1 MSELAS
7 DNVTARGER
16 LHPLFLLTGLG
27 KVIRGAW
34 GIAVGG
40 AFFAFNNRPG
50 TAILLV
56 GGFIVFSIASLLVKW
71 LTFEFRLDAHELRID
86 QGLVS
91 RSSRAIPFDRVTD
104 VDIEQGPLHR
114 LLGLARVRME
124 TGASSAPKDEEG
136 VLDTV
141 TLDRAEAIREFVRA
155 RRRGATAV
163 AVSDDQAETDAAAPP
178 LFAMDLR
185 RVIIAGLFNFSLA
198 VIAVLFGA
206 TQTFGDLIG
215 FDPFKR
221 AFWSDL
227 LANAAPLRDFVMAHQ
242 VVTAMGGTLVLLL
255 IGIGTGIV
263 RTLLRDYGFRLDR
276 TDSGFRRRRGLLTLT
291 DVTIPARRVQASI
304 LATGPIRR
312 AFGWFS
318 LRFQSLAMD
327 DKQGDHV
334 VAPLAHL
341 REAQSIQFAIGRP
354 IAPQPENWRKLP
366 IAFVTSAA
374 IPLLALAV
382 LAAIVATIVQ
392 PVLLLT
398 AVGFGM
404 AAAVRWA
411 EWRHARYALDDG
423 HLFIDQGFWRQR
435 RSIVPVGRI
444 QSLDLTETFWTRLF
458 GFCRMRLG
466 IAGGSM
472 LSAFSIDAL
481 SRGDAHALRD
491 RLLAA

>member
-1 MSELAS
+1 MSDAATVAVEPP
-7 DNVTARGER
+7 GER

-56 GGFIVFSIASLLVKW
+56 GGFIVLSLVSLLVKW

-86 QGLVS
+86 QGLLS

-124 TGASSAPKDEEG
+124 TGASSASKDEEG

-155 RRRGATAV
+155 RRRGSAAV
-163 AVSDDQAETDAAAPP
+163 ADDLAGTEAAAPP

-215 FDPFKR
+215 FDPFKQS
-221 AFWSDL
+221 FWSDL
-227 LANAAPLRDFVMAHQ
+227 LANAGPLREFVLAHQ
-242 VVTAMGGTLVLLL
+242 IVAALGGSLLLLL
-255 IGIGTGIV
+255 IGFGTGIV

-304 LATGPIRR
+304 LATGPCRR
-312 AFGWFS
+312 TFGWFS

-327 DKQGDHV
+327 DKQGNHV

-341 REAQSIQFAIGRP
+341 PEAESIQSAIGRP
-354 IAPQPENWRKLP
+354 IAPQPESWRKLP

-382 LAAIVATIVQ
+382 LAAVAATIVQ

-398 AVGFGM
+398 AVGFGV
-404 AAAVRWA
+404 AAAVRWG
-411 EWRHARYALDDG
+411 EWHHARYALDDG
-423 HLFIDQGFWRQR
+423 HLFIEQGFWRQR

-444 QSLDLTETFWTRLF
+444 QSLDLTESFWTRLF

-466 IAGGSM
+466 VAGGSM

-481 SRGDAHALRD
+481 SRDDAHALRD

>member
-1 MSELAS
+1 MSQLAS
-7 DNVTARGER
+7 VDVAAPGER

-34 GIAVGG
+34 GVAVGG

-56 GGFIVFSIASLLVKW
+56 GGFIVLSIASLLVKW
-71 LTFEFRLDAHELRID
+71 LTFEFRLDPHELRID
-86 QGLVS
+86 QGLLS

-124 TGASSAPKDEEG
+124 TGASSASKDEEG

-155 RRRGATAV
+155 RRRGTA
-163 AVSDDQAETDAAAPP
+163 ALADHQAGTESAAPP

-221 AFWSDL
+221 TFWSDL
-227 LANAAPLRDFVMAHQ
+227 LANAGPLREFVLAHQ
-242 VVTAMGGTLVLLL
+242 IVAGIGGMLTLLL
-255 IGIGTGIV
+255 IGFATGIV

-327 DKQGDHV
+327 DKQGNHV
-334 VAPLAHL
+334 VAPLA
-341 REAQSIQFAIGRP
+341 RAEEAEQIQQAIGRP
-354 IAPQPENWRKLP
+354 IAPHPDRWHRLP
-366 IAFVTSAA
+366 FAFVTSVA
-374 IPLLALAV
+374 IPLVAMAALTAVAGAV
-382 LAAIVATIVQ
+382 LH

-398 AVGFGM
+398 AAGFSLAG
-404 AAAVRWA
+404 AARWG
-411 EWRHARYALDDG
+411 EWHHARYALDDG
-423 HLFIDQGFWRQR
+423 HLFIEQGFWRQR
-435 RSIVPVGRI
+435 RLIVPVARI
-444 QSLDLTETFWTRLF
+444 QSLDLTESFWTRLF

-466 IAGGSM
+466 VAGGSM

-481 SRGDAHALRD
+481 SRNDAQRLRD